1 VAGPGRGEGRQIR
14 LQAYASR
21 PMCPPLATVYCGPVR
36 TEPSPPPA
44 RLRPPLT
51 KRLRPG
57 HWIALDYLAAGV
69 LALVLG
75 VTYLT
80 GIVYRFAA
88 GGWFPRLWVAG
99 VLIALT
105 AVPVAV
111 RRRHTITALAVVLVA
126 SVVTAII
133 TSASVPPAFLAVA
146 FVLYMAAVTFPRKV
160 SVAALAIVL
169 GLLTAENL
177 ISQGVR
183 IGSRDFIPVDLFVII
198 AWTIGYAVGQRRA
211 YARRLQEQVASSA
224 VAEERLR
231 IARELHDVVAH
242 SMTVVAVQAGFGQYV
257 FDEQPAQARAALGAI
272 QATSREAL
280 AEMQHLLGVLRQV
293 APATGGTPP
302 AGGTTPAGA
311 AAPATAGG
319 GPPLRPAP
327 GLADLDRL
335 IARTADAGVRVELR
349 RSGRRAEVPA
359 GIDLSAYRIV
369 QEALTNVVKHARA
382 TSCQVTICYG
392 DDDLSVEVTDDGPA
406 ADGFPAA
413 HGNGY
418 GNGATG
424 VSPGGMGHG
433 ILGMRERAH
442 LYGGEFT
449 AAPLPDH
456 GFKVAARF
464 PLPEGRP

>member
-1 VAGPGRGEGRQIR
+1 VGDVPAAHPR
-14 LQAYASR
+14 
-21 PMCPPLATVYCGPVR
+21 YCGLVR
-36 TEPSPPPA
+36 TEPFPPPA

-69 LALVLG
+69 LALVLS

-80 GIVYRFAA
+80 GVVFRFAA
-88 GGWFPRLWVAG
+88 GGWFPRLWVAA

-111 RRRHTITALAVVLVA
+111 RRRHTIMALAGVLVA
-126 SVVTAII
+126 SAVTAII
-133 TSASVPPAFLAVA
+133 TSAAVPPAFLAVA
-146 FVLYMAAVTFPRKV
+146 FVLYMVAVTFPRKA
-160 SVAALAIVL
+160 SMAALVVVL
-169 GLLTAENL
+169 ALLTAQTL
-177 ISQGVR
+177 IAQGMR
-183 IGSRDFIPVDLFVII
+183 LGSRDFLPVDLFVII

-211 YARRLQEQVASSA
+211 YAHRLQEQAASSA

-231 IARELHDVVAH
+231 IARELHDIVAH

-257 FDEQPAQARAALGAI
+257 FDEQPAQARSALGAI

-280 AEMQHLLGVLRQV
+280 AEMQYLLGVLRQASP
-293 APATGGTPP
+293 APGGPPPSPGGASPAPGGPPSSPGGASPAPGGPPP
-302 AGGTTPAGA
+302 AAANGGA
-311 AAPATAGG
+311 
-319 GPPLRPAP
+319 PLRPAP

-335 IARTADAGVRVELR
+335 IARTADAGVHVELSR
-349 RSGRRAEVPA
+349 TGQRTEVPA

-369 QEALTNVVKHARA
+369 QEALTNVVKHTRA
-382 TSCQVTICYG
+382 ASCRVTIRYG
-392 DDDLSVEVTDDGPA
+392 DDDLSVEVTDDGHA

-418 GNGATG
+418 RNSAAGI
-424 VSPGGMGHG
+424 SHGGMGHG
-433 ILGMRERAH
+433 IVGMRERVH
-442 LYGGEFT
+442 LYGGDFT
-449 AAPLPDH
+449 AAPLPDR

-464 PLPEGRP
+464 PLPAGKP